1 MLTES
6 EVVKA
11 VCGFLENNG
20 FQVRQALCETERGV
34 DILAISL
41 NGQRQVSIEA
51 KGETSSKPS
60 TNRYGKAFNG
70 GQVLDHVSKALYC
83 AARDCSSSLAGIA
96 LPKAARK
103 VRKRILPALRTLQ
116 IEVFWVLPD
125 SKVETKHIWNFWDC
139 ANSHAASQS
148 VGPGDGKSARRN

>member
-1 MLTES
+1 MLTEY

-34 DILAISL
+34 DILAMSP

-83 AARDCSSSLAGIA
+83 AARECSSSLAGIA
-96 LPKAARK
+96 LPKNELHVK
-103 VRKRILPALRTLQ
+103 CVNRILPALRTLQ

-125 SKVETKHIWNFWDC
+125 GKVEPEQIWKLWDHE
-139 ANSHAASQS
+139 NSRAAAKA
-148 VGPGDGKSARRN
+148 PH